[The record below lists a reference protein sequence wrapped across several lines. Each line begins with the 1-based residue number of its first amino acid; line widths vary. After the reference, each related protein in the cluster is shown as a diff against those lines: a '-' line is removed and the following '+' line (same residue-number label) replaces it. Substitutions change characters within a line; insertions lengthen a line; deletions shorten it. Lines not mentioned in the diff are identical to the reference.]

1 MEPFAQSN
9 DFTTPVQT
17 TPPQKSK
24 KNLIVVL
31 IILLVLGLGGYWFYR
46 GYQTNQ
52 KKAQE
57 ETALTPTTAQVEEET
72 PTPTGEKEEEET
84 TPTPTAKVRGAVTS
98 AKTLLIEVLNGT
110 GEEGVAGKMR
120 DHLSGKGYEDIE
132 VGNAENFDYQG
143 VEIRIKEK
151 YKQYLSTLENDIKD
165 AYTISTNSGTILPD
179 TSSVD
184 ATIIVGK

>member
-9 DFTTPVQT
+9 DFTTPIQT
-17 TPPQKSK
+17 SPPKKSK
-24 KNLIVVL
+24 KNWLVAVIV
-31 IILLVLGLGGYWFYR
+31 LLVLGLGGFWFYR
-46 GYQTNQ
+46 GYRSNQ
-52 KKAQE
+52 ERAQE
-57 ETALTPTTAQVEEET
+57 EALLTPTESEVREET
-72 PTPTGEKEEEET
+72 PTPEEEKEET
-84 TPTPTAKVRGAVTS
+84 TPTPTAKVKGAVTS
-98 AKTLLIEVLNGT
+98 AKDLQLEVLNGS

-120 DHLSGKGYEDIE
+120 DHLANKGYEFID

-143 VEIRIKEK
+143 VEIRVKDK

-165 AYTISTNSGTILPD
+165 AYTISTNSGTILSD

>member
-17 TPPQKSK
+17 APPKKSK

-57 ETALTPTTAQVEEET
+57 ETALTPTTEVVEEET
-72 PTPTGEKEEEET
+72 PTPTGKEEET
-84 TPTPTAKVRGAVTS
+84 TPTPTAKVKGAVTS
-98 AKTLLIEVLNGT
+98 AKTLQIEVLNGS
-110 GEEGVAGKMR
+110 GDEGVAGKMR
-120 DHLSGKGYEDIE
+120 DHLVNKGYEFID

-143 VEIRIKEK
+143 VEIRIKDEF
-151 YKQYLSTLENDIKD
+151 KQYLTTLENDIKD
-165 AYTISTNSGTILPD
+165 AYTISTNSGTLLSN

-184 ATIIVGK
+184 ATVIVGK